1 MQRTLLLLLVTLM
14 PFFALQAKEYDIYG
28 PQGGLSCKISLP
40 DGFRPETDRCP
51 MVILMHGIFSS
62 EDYNPMPALAKGLAR
77 AVDFFRSV
85 FRLDPMQGVMMQ
97 EMTDQR

>member
-62 EDYNPMPALAKGLAR
+62 KDYNPMPAIAKGLAR

-85 FRLDPMQGVMMQ
+85 FRLI
-97 EMTDQR
+97 RCRA